1 MTYYCT
7 DKEFYLDTDIIEVL
21 KHNSDL
27 RILYSGDS
35 VQDIKNK
42 YLTFNNDTISIEEV
56 AKVSKLQAVK
66 MYREQHNC
74 SISEAYEAIKK
85 MS

>member
-1 MTYYCT
+1 MTYYCS
-7 DKEFYLDTDIIEVL
+7 DKKFYSDANIVDAL
-21 KHNSDL
+21 KRNFDL

-42 YLTFNNDTISIEEV
+42 YLTFNNDTMSIEEV

-85 MS
+85 ML

>member
-1 MTYYCT
+1 MTYYCNN
-7 DKEFYLDTDIIEVL
+7 KEFYSDTNIIGAL

-27 RILYSGDS
+27 KILYSGDS
-35 VQDIKNK
+35 VKDIKNK